1 MIQKKK
7 IILERRNPVKRLL
20 AILVLTLAAF
30 MVFAQA
36 KKGPIVDKVYFGV
49 KTSEEIGMKDAASGT
64 TDLFLWG
71 VQGNVYNTLSAEDKA
86 KLEVYSIPSGSWSLM
101 LNPIPNKAPYTWT
114 VGDKTYFNPLAI
126 REVRFAMNFLIDRK
140 YVVDEILGGSGTP
153 ALTAMTEGQP
163 GTYKFNL
170 VATKLGLTANGNEK
184 KAIQDITSAIAKAS
198 ELPELK
204 GKLSK
209 SGAFWTFN
217 GEPVT
222 IKFLIRVDDPNGR
235 LKEGRYIADQIEKAG
250 IKVERLELD
259 RTKCIGLAYNGD
271 PAKYEWHIYT
281 EGWGAGATRA
291 YWDISVAQMYS
302 PWYGYMA
309 GGSKEGFWNYE
320 NAEIDALSQKCL
332 NGNFMDADDYWS
344 SNLRAIEI
352 GLTEACRIHVVN
364 QNQYYVANKARFNS
378 RMAYGLGDGLNDWS
392 ITTADVKPDPKTKEK
407 ILKVT
412 EYSSKGSL
420 FMSAWDPVGVDG
432 MSDTYTLYIAK
443 PCTNM
448 ATFEAPNSAIDT
460 PWRLT
465 WKNVKTKFGPGL
477 DEKGNDIL
485 IGEIAVPETA
495 ILYNSA
501 TKAWEKVGAG
511 ITSYSTATY
520 TYLWGKMHNGRPITI
535 ADVMYAQAFIYEWMT
550 KDGDDDKYYDASYES
565 TMRPQME
572 PNKGFVLN
580 KDGTVTTYFNFNWLT
595 PERVAATGPIYVK
608 AGNNSQPVLVSWEIV
623 EALAKLVVEGG
634 QKTKNYSF
642 SSDPAFTEVDVLNPD
657 CVADIRAKLVE
668 MKNARYV
675 PVSIKDY
682 MTAAN
687 AVAAYDASI
696 KFIDAHKHAF
706 ISNGPFYINTVD
718 LKNNFVELRAFRD
731 PSYPYDSAYWP
742 KAFAVKTTR
751 IDSVNVP
758 SVTSRGK
765 DAWIP
770 VRLSIVDYPAGT
782 AKAADNTAKVKLTL
796 ITDDGEKVYNGAFD
810 KTGQYSITIPAADT
824 KALKAGSYTIVIESS
839 MKSEAPAVESA
850 TLVVF

>member
-1 MIQKKK
+1 MKRFLV
-7 IILERRNPVKRLL
+7 ILILLL
-20 AILVLTLAAF
+20 AAV
-30 MVFAQA
+30 MVFGQA
-36 KKGPIVDKVYFGV
+36 KKGPIVDKVQFGV
-49 KTSEEIGMKDAASGT
+49 KSDETIGMKDAAAGN

-71 VQGNVYNTLSAEDKA
+71 VQGNVFNTLSAADKA
-86 KLEVYSIPSGSWSLM
+86 KLDVYSIPSGSWSLM

-126 REVRFAMNFLIDRK
+126 REVRFAMNLLIDRK
-140 YVVDEILGGSGTP
+140 YIVDEIMGGSGAP
-153 ALTAMTEGQP
+153 ALTGMTEGQP

-170 VATKLGLTANGNEK
+170 VATKLGLTAGGNEK
-184 KAIQDITSAIAKAS
+184 KAIQDITAAIAKAS

-204 GKLSK
+204 GKLVK

-217 GEPVT
+217 GEPVS

-235 LKEGRYIADQIEKAG
+235 LKEGRYVADQIEKAG

-259 RTKCIGLAYNGD
+259 RTKCVAMAYNGD

-291 YWDISVAQMYS
+291 WWDIVMAQMYS

-309 GGSKEGFWNYE
+309 GGSQEGFWNYE
-320 NAEIDALSQKCL
+320 NKEIDTLSQKCL
-332 NGNFMDADDYWS
+332 NGNFSDATDYWT
-344 SNLRAIEI
+344 SNIRAMEI
-352 GLTEACRIHVVN
+352 GITEACRLFVVS

-412 EYSSKGSL
+412 EFSAKGSL

-432 MSDTYTLYIAK
+432 MSDTYSLYIAK

-448 ATFEAPNSAIDT
+448 QTFEAPNSATDT

-465 WKNVKTKFGPGL
+465 WKDVKTSFDTGADGKLTG
-477 DEKGNDIL
+477 K
-485 IGEIAVPETA
+485 IAVPETA
-495 ILYNSA
+495 ILFNSA
-501 TKAWEKVGAG
+501 TKKWEPVGKG

-520 TYLWGKMHNGRPITI
+520 TYLWGKMHNGMPITI

-550 KDGDDDKYYDASYES
+550 KDGDADKYFDASYSS
-565 TMRPQME
+565 TMQPQIE

-595 PERVAATGPIYVK
+595 PERVAATGSIYVK
-608 AGNNSQPVLVSWEIV
+608 AGNSSQPVLVSWDIV
-623 EALAKLVVEGG
+623 EALAKLVVDGG
-634 QKTKNYSF
+634 VTVKNYSF
-642 SSDPAFTEVDVLNPD
+642 SSDPAFTEVDVLNPA

-668 MKNARYV
+668 MKNAKYV
-675 PVSIKDY
+675 PASITAW
-682 MTAAN
+682 MTPAN
-687 AVAAYDASI
+687 AAAQYDASI

-718 LKNNFVELRAFRD
+718 LKNNFVELAAVRD

-742 KAFAVKTTR
+742 KYFAVKTMR
-751 IDSVNVP
+751 IDGITVPAVNN
-758 SVTSRGK
+758 RGK
-765 DAWIP
+765 DIVIP
-770 VRLSIVDYPAGT
+770 VKLSIVDYPAGT
-782 AKAADNTAKVKLTL
+782 SRTADGTPKVRLTL
-796 ITDDGEKVYNGAFD
+796 ITDAGEKVYNGKFV
-810 KTGQYSITIPAADT
+810 KIGQYSVTIPATDT
-824 KALKAGSYTIVIESS
+824 TALKAGSYTIVIESFLGT
-839 MKSEAPAVESA
+839 EAPAVESA
-850 TLVVF
+850 NLVVF